1 MATKKYSFLL
11 GLITLICST
20 SVFAQ
25 ESSVWSDSSY
35 YQSGKLPQ
43 YNEFMNNLYAFPPKP
58 RNMWEVGVKLGTPV
72 VGGDVPS
79 NYPGFGFGLHVRK
92 ALGYSFSIRGEFS
105 HGTTTGLAWRASNNY
120 SSNPAWMKNGY
131 QPNLVNPST
140 GARTAAKDQVFYNF
154 KSNVNNL
161 SVEGVLNVSNINFHK
176 AKTKVSLYGFAG
188 LGLGWYGTK
197 VNALNASNAKYN
209 FNSIPTGTYSTRN
222 STRTALKNLLDDTYE
237 TDADVNNGMKL
248 FGQSAKLTS
257 TLGFGVAVRLSKRL
271 NIALEDRI
279 VMFRDDLLDG
289 QQWAEQSFGNP
300 NYTRNYDYYNFLSLG
315 LNINIF

>member
-11 GLITLICST
+11 GLIALICST

-72 VGGDVPS
+72 IAGDVPG
-79 NYPGFGFGLHVRK
+79 NYPGFGFGLHARK

-105 HGTTTGLAWRASNNY
+105 HGTATGLSWRAANNY
-120 SSNPAWMKNGY
+120 SSNGAWTRNGY
-131 QPNLVNPST
+131 QPNLISAAGV
-140 GARTAAKDQVFYNF
+140 RTPAKDNVFYNY
-154 KSNVNNL
+154 KASINNL
-161 SVEGVLNVSNINFHK
+161 SVEGIFNISNINFHS
-176 AKTKVSLYGFAG
+176 AQTKVSLYGFAG

-197 VNALNASNAKYN
+197 VNALNGTAKYN
-209 FNSIPTGTYSTRN
+209 FNSIPTGTYATRN

-248 FGQSAKLTS
+248 FGKSAKLTS
-257 TLGFGVAVRLSKRL
+257 TLGVGVAVKLSKRL

-279 VMFRDDLLDG
+279 ILFRDDLLDG
-289 QQWAEQSFGNP
+289 QQWAEQAFGNP
-300 NYTRNYDYYNFLSLG
+300 TYTRNYDYYNFLSLG

>member
-58 RNMWEVGVKLGTPV
+58 RNMWEVGVKLATPV
-72 VGGDVPS
+72 IGGDVPS
-79 NYPGFGFGLHVRK
+79 NYPGFGFALHARK
-92 ALGYSFSIRGEFS
+92 SLGYSFSIRGEFS
-105 HGTTTGLAWRASNNY
+105 HGTVTGLSWRAANNY
-120 SSNPAWMKNGY
+120 GSNSAWTKNGY
-131 QPNLVNPST
+131 QPNLISAT
-140 GARTAAKDQVFYNF
+140 GVRIPAKDQVFYNF
-154 KSNVNNL
+154 KSKINNL
-161 SVEGVLNVSNINFHK
+161 SVEGVFNMSNINFHK
-176 AKTKVSLYGFAG
+176 AKTNVSLYGFAG

-197 VNALNASNAKYN
+197 VNALGANGVKYN

-222 STRTALKNLLDDTYE
+222 STRTALRNLLDNTYE
-237 TDADVNNGMKL
+237 TSADANDGFKL

-257 TLGFGVAVRLSKRL
+257 TLGFGVAVKLSKRL

-279 VMFRDDLLDG
+279 ILFRDDLLDG
-289 QQWAEQSFGNP
+289 QQWAEQTFGNP
-300 NYTRNYDYYNFLSLG
+300 TYTRNFDYYNFLSLG